1 VTGAMLSPYM
11 RIGFECGNTAEF
23 VKIGLKEND
32 ISYSFK
38 AIMIIYIVPILAKLN
53 ITKLRMRIQQ

>member
-32 ISYSFK
+32 TIFS
-38 AIMIIYIVPILAKLN
+38 VL
-53 ITKLRMRIQQ
+53 